1 MVSSPAQQK
10 EVRAIS
16 RIGDAA
22 CRARSPTPGIRTPA
36 KQYPRSMP
44 ETPATPVDIKPRS
57 RTVTD
62 GIEATTS
69 RGMLRAVG
77 MGDAD
82 WDKPQIGIA
91 SSWNEIT
98 PCNLSLD
105 RLAQA
110 AKEGV
115 HGGGGYPLQFGT
127 VSVSDGISMGH
138 EGMHFSLVSR
148 EVIADSV
155 EVVMQAER
163 LDGSVL
169 LAGCDKSIP
178 GMLMAAARLD
188 LASVF
193 LYAGSIAP
201 GWVKLSDGTEKDIT
215 IIDSFEAVGA
225 VKAGK
230 MSAEDAK
237 RIECAFAPG
246 EGACG
251 GMYTANTMASVAE
264 ALGMSLPGSASPAAA
279 DRRRDYYAHRSGEA
293 VVGMLQRGHT
303 ARDILT
309 LKAFENAIAVVMA
322 LGGSTNAV
330 LHLLAIANEADVPL
344 TLDDFNR
351 IGETIPH
358 IGDLKPF
365 GKYVMNDVDRHGGI
379 PVLMKAL
386 LDAGLMHG
394 DVLTVTGKTMAEN
407 LADLD
412 PEALDGEVLR
422 TLDNPIHPT
431 GGLTILHGSLAPEG
445 AVVKTAGFDATVFEG
460 PARVFERERA
470 AMDALTNGEIK
481 AGDIVVIRYE
491 GPKGGPGMREML
503 AITAAIKGAGL
514 GKDVL
519 LLTDGRFSGGTTG
532 LCIGHIAPEA
542 VDAGPIAFV
551 RDGDLIRVD
560 IAARSLDLL
569 VEPAELEA
577 RRNGWAPLPPRYT
590 RGVLAKYTKLVHSAS
605 VGAVTG

>member
-1 MVSSPAQQK
+1 MPQRSNSAQ
-10 EVRAIS
+10 
-16 RIGDAA
+16 DL
-22 CRARSPTPGIRTPA
+22 
-36 KQYPRSMP
+36 
-44 ETPATPVDIKPRS
+44 KPRS

-127 VSVSDGISMGH
+127 ISVSDGISMGH

-225 VKAGK
+225 VRAGK
-230 MSAEDAK
+230 MSPEDAK

-279 DRRRDYYAHRSGEA
+279 DRRRDYFAHRSGEA
-293 VVGMLQRGHT
+293 VVGMLERGHT

-309 LKAFENAIAVVMA
+309 KEAFENGIAVAMA
-322 LGGSTNAV
+322 LGGSTNV
-330 LHLLAIANEADVPL
+330 ILHLLAIAHEAEVEL
-344 TLDDFNR
+344 TLADFNR
-351 IGETIPH
+351 VGDKVPH
-358 IGDLKPF
+358 LGDLKPF
-365 GKYVMNDVDRHGGI
+365 GKYVMNDVDRRGGL

-394 DVLTVTGKTMAEN
+394 DAMTVTGKTMAEN
-407 LADLD
+407 LAELNPD
-412 PEALDGEVLR
+412 PLDGEVLR
-422 TLDNPIHPT
+422 TLDNPIHAT
-431 GGLTILHGSLAPEG
+431 GGLTVLHGSLAPEG
-445 AVVKTAGFDATVFEG
+445 AVVKTAGFDAQVFEG
-460 PARVFERERA
+460 PARVFERERL
-470 AMDALTNGEIK
+470 AMDALTNGEIS

-569 VEPAELEA
+569 VEPSELEA

-590 RGVLAKYTKLVHSAS
+590 RGVLAKYSRLVRSAAE
-605 VGAVTG
+605 GAVTG

>member
-1 MVSSPAQQK
+1 MA
-10 EVRAIS
+10 EI
-16 RIGDAA
+16 
-22 CRARSPTPGIRTPA
+22 
-36 KQYPRSMP
+36 
-44 ETPATPVDIKPRS
+44 DIKPRS
-57 RTVTD
+57 RDVTD
-62 GIEATTS
+62 GIEKAAA

-77 MGDAD
+77 MGDED

-105 RLAQA
+105 RLAQG

-115 HGGGGYPLQFGT
+115 HSGGGYPLQFGT

-155 EVVMQAER
+155 ETVMMAER

-169 LAGCDKSIP
+169 LAGCDKSLP

-201 GWVKLSDGTEKDIT
+201 GWVKLTDGTEKQVT
-215 IIDSFEAVGA
+215 IIDAFEAVGA
-225 VKAGK
+225 CKAGT
-230 MSAEDAK
+230 MSEEDLK
-237 RIECAFAPG
+237 RIECAIAPG

-251 GMYTANTMASVAE
+251 GMYTANTMASIAE
-264 ALGMSLPGSASPAAA
+264 ALGMSLPGSAAPPSA
-279 DRRRDYYAHRSGEA
+279 DRRRDYFAHRSGEA
-293 VVGMLQRGHT
+293 VVNMLRLGIT
-303 ARDILT
+303 ARDIMT
-309 LKAFENAIAVVMA
+309 RKAFENAIALLMA
-322 LGGSTNAV
+322 YGGSTNAV
-330 LHLLAIANEADVPL
+330 LHLLAIAREAEVDL
-344 TLDDFNR
+344 TLEDFNR
-351 IGETIPH
+351 IGAKVPH
-358 IGDLKPF
+358 LADMKPF
-365 GKYVMNDVDRHGGI
+365 GKYVMADIDRHGGV
-379 PVLMKAL
+379 PVVLKAL
-386 LDAGLMHG
+386 LDAGLLHG
-394 DVLTVTGKTMAEN
+394 DVMTVTGKTMAEN
-407 LADLD
+407 LAELNPD
-412 PEALDGEVLR
+412 PLDGDVVH
-422 TLDNPIHPT
+422 TLDDPIHAT
-431 GGLTILHGSLAPEG
+431 GGLTILHGTLAPEG
-445 AVVKTAGFDATVFEG
+445 AVVKTAGFDAELFEG

-470 AMDALTNGEIK
+470 AMDALTEGKIGK
-481 AGDIVVIRYE
+481 GDIVVIRYE

-542 VDAGPIAFV
+542 TDGGPVALV

-560 IAARSLDLL
+560 IASQTLDLL
-569 VEPAELEA
+569 VDPAELAA
-577 RRNGWAPLPPRYT
+577 RRESWAPLPPRYT
-590 RGVLAKYTKLVHSAS
+590 RGVLAKYAKLVRSAS
-605 VGAVTG
+605 EGAITG

>member
-1 MVSSPAQQK
+1 MSSH
-10 EVRAIS
+10 
-16 RIGDAA
+16 DAPSSSA
-22 CRARSPTPGIRTPA
+22 PI
-36 KQYPRSMP
+36 
-44 ETPATPVDIKPRS
+44 DIKPRS
-57 RTVTD
+57 RVVTD

-105 RLAQA
+105 RLAQG

-115 HGGGGYPLQFGT
+115 HSGGGYPLQFGT
-127 VSVSDGISMGH
+127 ISVSDGISMGH

-155 EVVMQAER
+155 ETVMMAER

-178 GMLMAAARLD
+178 GMLMASARLD
-188 LASVF
+188 LSSVF

-201 GWVKLSDGTEKDIT
+201 GWVKLSDGTEKDVT

-225 VKAGK
+225 CRAGL
-230 MSAEDAK
+230 MSEEDLK
-237 RIECAFAPG
+237 RIECAIAPG

-264 ALGMSLPGSASPAAA
+264 ALGLSLPGSAAPPAA
-279 DRRRDYYAHRSGEA
+279 DRRRDYFAHRSGEA
-293 VVGMLQRGHT
+293 VVNLLRQGIT
-303 ARDILT
+303 TRDILT
-309 LKAFENAIAVVMA
+309 PEAFENAIALAMA
-322 LGGSTNAV
+322 LGGSTNVV
-330 LHLLAIANEADVPL
+330 LHLLAIAREAEVEL
-344 TLDDFNR
+344 NLHDFNR
-351 IGETIPH
+351 IGDKVPH
-358 IGDLKPF
+358 VADMKPF

-379 PVLMKAL
+379 PVIMKAMLDEGL
-386 LDAGLMHG
+386 LHG
-394 DVLTVTGKTMAEN
+394 DALTVTGKTLAEN

-412 PEALDGEVLR
+412 PQPIDGEVIH
-422 TLDNPIHPT
+422 TFDNPIHAT

-445 AVVKTAGFDATVFEG
+445 AVVKTAGFDAAVFEG

-470 AMDALTNGEIK
+470 AMDAVAEGTIEPGTVI
-481 AGDIVVIRYE
+481 VIRYE

-569 VEPAELEA
+569 VDEAELA
-577 RRNGWAPLPPRYT
+577 SRRSGWEPLPPRYT
-590 RGVLAKYTKLVHSAS
+590 RGVLAKYSRLVRSAAE
-605 VGAVTG
+605 GATTG

>member
-1 MVSSPAQQK
+1 
-10 EVRAIS
+10 
-16 RIGDAA
+16 
-22 CRARSPTPGIRTPA
+22 
-36 KQYPRSMP
+36 
-44 ETPATPVDIKPRS
+44 
-57 RTVTD
+57 
-62 GIEATTS
+62 
-69 RGMLRAVG
+69 MLRAVG

-82 WDKPQIGIA
+82 WEKPQIGIA

-105 RLAQA
+105 RLAQG

-115 HGGGGYPLQFGT
+115 HSGGGYPLQFGT
-127 VSVSDGISMGH
+127 ISVSDGISMGH

-155 EVVMQAER
+155 ETVMMAER
-163 LDGSVL
+163 LDGTVL
-169 LAGCDKSIP
+169 LAGCDKSLP

-188 LASVF
+188 LSAVF

-201 GWVKLSDGTEKDIT
+201 GWVKLSDGTEKDVT

-225 VKAGK
+225 CKAGK
-230 MSAEDAK
+230 MSEEDLK
-237 RIECAFAPG
+237 RIECAIAPG

-264 ALGMSLPGSASPAAA
+264 ALGMSLPGSAAPPSA
-279 DRRRDYYAHRSGEA
+279 DRRRDYFAHRSGEA
-293 VVGMLQRGHT
+293 VVNLLKLGIT

-309 LKAFENAIAVVMA
+309 KKAFENAIAVAMA
-322 LGGSTNAV
+322 FGGSTNVV
-330 LHLLAIANEADVPL
+330 LHLLAIANEAEVEL
-344 TLDDFNR
+344 TIDDFNR
-351 IGETIPH
+351 IGDKVPH

-365 GKYVMNDVDRHGGI
+365 GKYVMNDVDRHGGV
-379 PVLMKAL
+379 PVVMKAL
-386 LDAGLMHG
+386 LDAGLLHG
-394 DVLTVTGKTMAEN
+394 DCLTVTGKTVAEN
-407 LADLD
+407 LAEIN
-412 PEALDGEVLR
+412 PPAPDGNVMR
-422 TLDNPIHPT
+422 SLDNPIHPT
-431 GGLTILHGSLAPEG
+431 GGLTILKGTLAPEG
-445 AVVKTAGFDATVFEG
+445 AVVKTAGFDADVFEG

-470 AMDALTNGEIK
+470 AMDALTEGRIN
-481 AGDIVVIRYE
+481 AGDVVIIRYE

-569 VEPAELEA
+569 VDESELTA
-577 RRNGWAPLPPRYT
+577 RREGWAPLPPRYT
-590 RGVLAKYTKLVHSAS
+590 RGVLAKYSKLVHSAAE
-605 VGAVTG
+605 GAVTG